1 MFCRLTGSPR
11 LLIILSG
18 SLLFT
23 LACGAAA
30 TPTPT
35 AAPPSPTPAPVAA
48 SSASA
53 MAEAAELW
61 QVLQDANYQDNWATV
76 PGKGT
81 MYEGQ
86 PPHGAF
92 LSTYLSPE
100 AAEGMNMKTGTMPD
114 EAVIVKENYKPDQTL
129 DAVTVMYKEAGF
141 DPAHG
146 DWFWAKFA
154 PDGQVQEAGKVAG
167 CAACHGSVESNDF
180 IFTFPIALRP

>member
-1 MFCRLTGSPR
+1 
-11 LLIILSG
+11 
-18 SLLFT
+18 
-23 LACGAAA
+23 
-30 TPTPT
+30 
-35 AAPPSPTPAPVAA
+35 
-48 SSASA
+48 